1 MGGWI
6 GLINA
11 MSVWKKYLAKEGD
24 YEAATEYPEYLEK
37 LMEENGYL
45 PEQVF
50 KADEMVL
57 FWKCVLICTSVED
70 EKKTSSFKPR
80 KDKLKDLLCSNVC
93 GDY

>member
-1 MGGWI
+1 M
-6 GLINA
+6 LCLYE
-11 MSVWKKYLAKEGD
+11 KKKWPAKEGD
-24 YEAATEYPEYLEK
+24 HEAATEYPEYLEK

-45 PEQVF
+45 AEQVF

-57 FWKCVLICTSVED
+57 FWKYMLTCTSVEED
-70 EKKTSSFKPR
+70 EKKTSGFKPR

>member
-1 MGGWI
+1 M
-6 GLINA
+6 LCLYE
-11 MSVWKKYLAKEGD
+11 KKWLAKGD
-24 YEAATEYPEYLEK
+24 YESATEYPEYLKK

-57 FWKCVLICTSVED
+57 FWKYVLTCTSVED
-70 EKKTSSFKPR
+70 DKKTSSLKPR
-80 KDKLKDLLCSNVC
+80 NDKLKDLLCSNVC